1 MPAKKK
7 EIRNCTSFVNIIVAD
22 TYLILDIG
30 AVVLGSQQV
39 GDLAALGGNGL
50 GADLGRLALGDTV
63 EDASELV
70 AGVLA
75 DLLSAVGVVVVKSL
89 RGAQGLDER
98 EVARAASRD
107 DLAARQHGEL
117 NRQRAGG
124 GASTV
129 DQDRITSLATTR
141 QRQTQTLVQTLTD
154 SRDSHTERG
163 GFLVREVLGHF
174 HLHIAFGDAVLREAA
189 VFLLDRVDAVR
200 EAGDAVARLEVLG
213 HFGADLHD
221 GAHVVTADGAAFAL
235 LREEGGVDVLPGE
248 GRGC

>member
-1 MPAKKK
+1 MD
-7 EIRNCTSFVNIIVAD
+7 TGDAD
-22 TYLILDIG
+22 TDLILDIG

-39 GDLAALGGNGL
+39 GDLAALGRDGL
-50 GADLGRLALGDTV
+50 GADLGRIAFGNAV
-63 EDASELV
+63 EDTRELV

-75 DLLSAVGVVVVKSL
+75 DLLRAVWVVVVESL
-89 RGAQGLDER
+89 SGAQGLDER

-129 DQDRITSLATTR
+129 DQDRVTSLATTR
-141 QRQTQTLVQTLTD
+141 QRQTQTLVQALTD

-163 GFLVREVLGHF
+163 GFLVGEVLGDF
-174 HLHIAFGDAVLREAA
+174 HLHISFGDAVLRKAA
-189 VFLLDRVDAVR
+189 VFLLHRVDAVR
-200 EAGDAVARLEVLG
+200 EAGDAVARLEVFG

-221 GAHVVTADGAAFAL
+221 RAHVVAPDGAPFAL
-235 LREEGGVDVLPGE
+235 LREEGGVDVLPGG
-248 GRGC
+248 GRGS